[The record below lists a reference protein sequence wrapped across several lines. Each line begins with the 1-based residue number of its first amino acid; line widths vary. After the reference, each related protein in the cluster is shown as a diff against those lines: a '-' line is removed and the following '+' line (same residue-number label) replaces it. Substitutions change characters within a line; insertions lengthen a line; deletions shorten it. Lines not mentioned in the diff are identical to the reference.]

1 MQGNQEKIFVPA
13 SAKSKGTFERKKKK
27 TQQEKTKVR
36 LVLRTGFLP
45 PSHGN

>member
-13 SAKSKGTFERKKKK
+13 SAKSKGTFERKKK